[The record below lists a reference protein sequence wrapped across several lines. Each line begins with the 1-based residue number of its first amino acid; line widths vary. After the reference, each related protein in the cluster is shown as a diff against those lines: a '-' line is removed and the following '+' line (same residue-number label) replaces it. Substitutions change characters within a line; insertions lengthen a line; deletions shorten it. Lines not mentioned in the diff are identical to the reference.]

1 MKRFEFFVFFF
12 RVKGTSSVNAR
23 CTESKMQVF
32 PTPKSSPGAEHTSKN
47 KQTMETKGNTRK
59 HATTQKK
66 ASSLGILYQ
75 CVIMSCNKM

>member
-12 RVKGTSSVNAR
+12 ESRHQQRKCAMHRIQNAGLSHA
-23 CTESKMQVF
+23 EVF
-32 PTPKSSPGAEHTSKN
+32 ARRRAHLKN

-75 CVIMSCNKM
+75 RVIMSCNKM